1 MDFET
6 VIAEQPCFCNDTPC
20 RIEMDCEIT
29 WECGELI
36 DVRLPILG
44 GFKISDSFVS
54 ISDFIKD
61 SETKYIKMSLFNFLG
76 EEVDTQVAN
85 PENLEYLE
93 DGNIVCYYEVD
104 ETVTNKLRPGSY
116 QLYVYLV
123 NTLPRVNESLG
134 ERTVLNTLLTDL
146 DGLEVTI
153 V

>member
-6 VIAEQPCFCNDTPC
+6 VIVEQPCFYNNLPC

-29 WECGELI
+29 WERGELI
-36 DVRLPILG
+36 DVRLPIIG
-44 GFKISDSFVS
+44 GFQIGDSFVS

-61 SETKYIKMSLFNFLG
+61 SETKYIKMSLLNFLG
-76 EEVDTQVAN
+76 EEVDTQVVN
-85 PENLEYLE
+85 PGNLEYLD

-104 ETVTNKLRPGSY
+104 EIVTNKLRPGSY
-116 QLYVYLV
+116 QLYVYLI
-123 NTLPRVNESLG
+123 NTLPKLNESIG

-146 DGLEVTI
+146 EGLEVTI